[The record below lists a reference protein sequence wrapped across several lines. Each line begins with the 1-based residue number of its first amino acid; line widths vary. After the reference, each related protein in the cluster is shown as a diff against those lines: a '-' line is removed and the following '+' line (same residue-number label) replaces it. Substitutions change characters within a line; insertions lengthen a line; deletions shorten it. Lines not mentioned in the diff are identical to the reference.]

1 MRSAGGT
8 TRTGFGA
15 GAVRLAK
22 LVGVWLLLAA
32 VSIGAARLGK
42 VGAVSAIWPT
52 NAIALILL
60 LRGPS
65 DRSWSFGVCAAA
77 FASAMTSALVAGRP
91 PMIGAASAVVNL
103 TEIALAAF
111 LLRRGGLVGADVAEP
126 RRLLQFLLRA
136 AVIAPLVAAALAAPL
151 IAMRTGRPWT
161 EGFWDFFACDAL
173 GIVLIT
179 PLGLALADAP
189 LKRSFKWP
197 DLAAAAGLAAAIFG
211 VCVWLSDDYGPPDVA
226 LLAPL
231 AVLATLRFGVAGAA
245 GASFWSGAV
254 ILTLSVHG
262 WGSIGPDEM
271 RETVFETQLGLA
283 ALPLTCLP
291 IAAMLARYDQARR
304 EAENANRAK
313 SVFLA
318 NMSHEIRTPL
328 NGVIGVADVLASR
341 PLAAPEREL
350 VDTIRASGANLR
362 RLLADILDLARVE
375 SGKLEIA
382 REPFHLGEAVR
393 TAAALAQPEA
403 DEKGLALEVEVDADC
418 EGLVEGDALRVRQV
432 LTNFLSNAVKFTPAG
447 RVRLSARRTADGV
460 RLSVSDTGAG
470 LTPEQMARVFERFQQ
485 ADGSITRRYGGAGLG
500 LAISRELA
508 GLMGGELGAESTP
521 GRGATF
527 WLHLPVTPAAA
538 EAVGPT
544 PATASPEPAEA
555 RRLKVL
561 SADDHPTNRRLVELL
576 LEASGAELVSVEDGE
591 QALAA
596 FRAEAFDLVLMD
608 MQMPGVDGL
617 SAVRALRQIEAER
630 GAVRTPVLMLSANAL
645 PEHIAAGRAAGAD
658 GHLAKPLTAAD
669 LYAAVAAAT
678 DGRARAA

>member
-1 MRSAGGT
+1 
-8 TRTGFGA
+8 
-15 GAVRLAK
+15 
-22 LVGVWLLLAA
+22 
-32 VSIGAARLGK
+32 
-42 VGAVSAIWPT
+42 
-52 NAIALILL
+52 
-60 LRGPS
+60 
-65 DRSWSFGVCAAA
+65 
-77 FASAMTSALVAGRP
+77 
-91 PMIGAASAVVNL
+91 
-103 TEIALAAF
+103 
-111 LLRRGGLVGADVAEP
+111 
-126 RRLLQFLLRA
+126 
-136 AVIAPLVAAALAAPL
+136 
-151 IAMRTGRPWT
+151 
-161 EGFWDFFACDAL
+161 
-173 GIVLIT
+173 
-179 PLGLALADAP
+179 
-189 LKRSFKWP
+189 
-197 DLAAAAGLAAAIFG
+197 
-211 VCVWLSDDYGPPDVA
+211 
-226 LLAPL
+226 
-231 AVLATLRFGVAGAA
+231 
-245 GASFWSGAV
+245 
-254 ILTLSVHG
+254 
-262 WGSIGPDEM
+262 M